1 MVWTSFEHFDVI
13 TSDYKPPPTLIS
25 PPFLAH
31 LPENIKNT
39 SGYSPPPP
47 EYKHPPPPS
56 LACIKMNSTFYY
68 FLKRKK
74 ADQIQ
79 KIF

>member
-13 TSDYKPPPTLIS
+13 TPDYKPPPTLIN

-39 SGYSPPPP
+39 SGYTPPPPP
-47 EYKHPPPPS
+47 EYKPS
-56 LACIKMNSTFYY
+56 PLSSLYWNELN
-68 FLKRKK
+68 FLRLFE
-74 ADQIQ
+74 A
-79 KIF
+79 

>member
-13 TSDYKPPPTLIS
+13 TSDYKPPPTLIN

-39 SGYSPPPP
+39 SGYNPPPP
-47 EYKHPPPPS
+47 AF
-56 LACIKMNSTFYY
+56 LACIEMNSTFYD

-74 ADQIQ
+74 ADEIQ
-79 KIF
+79 KVF

>member
-1 MVWTSFEHFDVI
+1 MVWTSFEHFEVL
-13 TSDYKPPPTLIS
+13 TSDYKPPPTLIN

-39 SGYSPPPP
+39 SGYNPPP
-47 EYKHPPPPS
+47 EYKPPPS
-56 LACIKMNSTFYY
+56 LACIEMNSTFYD

-79 KIF
+79 KVF

>member
-13 TSDYKPPPTLIS
+13 TSDDKPLPTLIS

-47 EYKHPPPPS
+47 EYKHPPLSS
-56 LACIKMNSTFYY
+56 LY
-68 FLKRKK
+68 
-74 ADQIQ
+74 
-79 KIF
+79 

>member
-13 TSDYKPPPTLIS
+13 TSDYKPTPTKS

-31 LPENIKNT
+31 LPENKKNT
-39 SGYSPPPP
+39 SGYTPPAPNI
-47 EYKHPPPPS
+47 S
-56 LACIKMNSTFYY
+56 LPLAWSV
-68 FLKRKK
+68 KK
-74 ADQIQ
+74 VDQIQ

>member
-13 TSDYKPPPTLIS
+13 TPDYKPPPTLIN

-39 SGYSPPPP
+39 SGYTPPPP
-47 EYKHPPPPS
+47 PNISLPLS
-56 LACIKMNSTFYY
+56 LACIEMNSTFYD

-79 KIF
+79 KVF

>member
-39 SGYSPPPP
+39 SGYNPPPP
-47 EYKHPPPPS
+47 PPNISPPS
-56 LACIKMNSTFYY
+56 LACIEMNSTFYA

>member
-13 TSDYKPPPTLIS
+13 TSDYKPPPTLIN

-39 SGYSPPPP
+39 SGYNPPPP
-47 EYKHPPPPS
+47 EYKPPPAF
-56 LACIKMNSTFYY
+56 LACIEMNSTFYD

-74 ADQIQ
+74 ADEIQ
-79 KIF
+79 KVF

>member
-13 TSDYKPPPTLIS
+13 TSDYKPPLTLIN

-39 SGYSPPPP
+39 SGYN
-47 EYKHPPPPS
+47 PPS
-56 LACIKMNSTFYY
+56 LACIEMN
-68 FLKRKK
+68 
-74 ADQIQ
+74 
-79 KIF
+79 

>member
-47 EYKHPPPPS
+47 NISTPPPS

>member
-39 SGYSPPPP
+39 SGYSPPP
-47 EYKHPPPPS
+47 EYKHPPLSS
-56 LACIKMNSTFYY
+56 LY
-68 FLKRKK
+68 
-74 ADQIQ
+74 
-79 KIF
+79 

>member
-13 TSDYKPPPTLIS
+13 TSDYKPPLTLIN

-39 SGYSPPPP
+39 SGYTPPPP
-47 EYKHPPPPS
+47 EYKPPPS
-56 LACIKMNSTFYY
+56 SLYWNELS
-68 FLKRKK
+68 FLRLFE
-74 ADQIQ
+74 A
-79 KIF
+79 